1 MRGVWGGGRRVG
13 SNKHPARTNQTNEDD
28 KRRGKERQEGG
39 KEGPEGSTRS
49 KSEQAGGG
57 GDPTRDHPTTDLY
70 PQGTENGFFV
80 ANTAEGQPSRQEG
93 PRVGWGDPGRG
104 NGEIRGDES
113 PQGGRGGRHPKG
125 NQRRRPG
132 RRSGEGLSRR
142 DAGEGSQKLGRGGG
156 KRWPCLFRR
165 EKSPSRRGSPHACFP
180 ESPRG
185 LGPKR
190 GGPRRRSSGP

>member
-1 MRGVWGGGRRVG
+1 MGWKWKGQTSPPREPTRQTKTTRGEG
-13 SNKHPARTNQTNEDD
+13 
-28 KRRGKERQEGG
+28 RRGK
-39 KEGPEGSTRS
+39 KEGRRDLRGAHGASPSRR
-49 KSEQAGGG
+49 GGG

-80 ANTAEGQPSRQEG
+80 ANTAEGQPSRQG
-93 PRVGWGDPGRG
+93 GTKVGGGDPGRG
-104 NGEIRGDES
+104 NGETRGDGR

-125 NQRRRPG
+125 NKRRPG

-165 EKSPSRRGSPHACFP
+165 EKSPSRRGSPHARFP
-180 ESPRG
+180 GSPRG